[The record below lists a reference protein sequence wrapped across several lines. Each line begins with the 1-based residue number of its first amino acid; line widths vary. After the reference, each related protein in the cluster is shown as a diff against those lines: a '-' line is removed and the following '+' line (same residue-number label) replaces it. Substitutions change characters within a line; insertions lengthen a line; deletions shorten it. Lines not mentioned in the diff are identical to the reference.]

1 MFASVLIAN
10 RGEIACRIA
19 RTARRMGL
27 RVIAVY
33 SEAEPRAMHVREA
46 DEAYLIGPAAVGKSY
61 LNAERILEVAKE
73 ARADCIHPGYG
84 FLAENAEFAEA
95 CAAAGI
101 AFVGPPPA
109 AIRAMG
115 LKDEAK
121 RLMEKAGVPVVPG
134 YLGEDQDAKVL
145 ERQAGEI
152 GYPVLIKAV
161 AGGGGKGMRRVGR
174 AGDFAEALEG
184 CRREARSAFGND
196 RMLIEKYVARPRHVE
211 IQIFADS
218 HGTCVHL
225 FERDCSLQRR
235 HQKVIEEAPAPGMPD
250 EMREAMGAAAVAAAK
265 AVGYIGAGT
274 VEFIADASHGLKANA
289 FYFME
294 MNTRLQVEHPVTE
307 MITGLDL
314 VEMQLRAA
322 AGEPLGLTQDDIT
335 MTGHAV
341 EARLY
346 AEDPA
351 SGFLPQS
358 GRLHRLAWP
367 DAAEHLRIDTG
378 VEQGAEISAH
388 YDPMIA
394 KLIAWGTTRQAALT
408 RLTRALERT
417 EVAGLR
423 SNIGFLERLVR
434 HPDFAAGEVDTG
446 FIDGHL
452 DELVEKALPP
462 ALMALAAEAWLLK
475 DANGDASADP
485 ASPWQRMDGW
495 RLGGLPRTAT
505 LHLLLNGA
513 PAMVAMA
520 WAEGGKTLGISGEGF
535 SHELELAD
543 VRSDDAHIEALVD
556 GRRARA
562 AVTGDPQR
570 GRLFVAGLGRHVEAA
585 ALDLLKRDPDENLQ
599 SASLAAPM
607 SGKIVRVF
615 VKPGDVVAKGDRLLI
630 LEAMKME
637 HAMTAG
643 FDAVVTS
650 LAAGEGEQVTE
661 GQVLAVLEAASGTA
675 GGETGGD
682 GA

>member
-19 RTARRMGL
+19 RTARRLGL

-33 SEAEPRAMHVREA
+33 SEAEPHAVHVREA
-46 DEAYLIGPAAVGKSY
+46 DEAHLIGPAPANQSY
-61 LNAERILEVAKE
+61 LDGERIIAVAKSSGAE
-73 ARADCIHPGYG
+73 CIHPGYG

-101 AFVGPPPA
+101 AFVGPPPE

-121 RLMEKAGVPVVPG
+121 RLMAKAGVPVVPG
-134 YLGEDQDAKVL
+134 YLGEEQDPGVL
-145 ERQAGEI
+145 EAQAGKI

-161 AGGGGKGMRRVGR
+161 AGGGGKGMRRVEN
-174 AGDFAEALEG
+174 AAEFAHALEG

-196 RMLIEKYVARPRHVE
+196 RMLLEKYVTRPRHIEV
-211 IQIFADS
+211 QVFADA

-235 HQKVIEEAPAPGMPD
+235 HQKVIEEAPAPGMSG
-250 EMREAMGAAAVAAAK
+250 EMRAHMGAAAVAAAR
-265 AVGYIGAGT
+265 AVGYVGAGT
-274 VEFIADASHGLKANA
+274 VEFIADASDGLKPDAY
-289 FYFME
+289 YFME

-314 VEMQLRAA
+314 VELQLRAA
-322 AGEPLGLTQDDIT
+322 AGEPLGLAQSEIT
-335 MTGHAV
+335 MSGHAV

-367 DAAEHLRIDTG
+367 HAAEHLRIDTG
-378 VEQGAEISAH
+378 VGQGAEISPH

-394 KLIAWGTTRQAALT
+394 KLIAWGATRQAALT
-408 RLTRALERT
+408 RLARALERT
-417 EVAGLR
+417 EVLGLR
-423 SNIGFLERLVR
+423 SNLGFLERLVR
-434 HPDFAAGEVDTG
+434 HPSFAAGKIDTG

-452 DELVEKALPP
+452 AELVDEALPP
-462 ALMALAAEAWLLK
+462 ALIALAAEAWLLK
-475 DANGDASADP
+475 DGHPGLP
-485 ASPWQRMDGW
+485 ASPWQRTDGW
-495 RLGGLPRTAT
+495 RLAGLPRTAT
-505 LHLLLNGA
+505 LHLLINGV
-513 PAMVAMA
+513 PLKVEIA
-520 WAEGGKTLGISGEGF
+520 WRDGTKRLRISGEAA
-535 SHELELAD
+535 SCEVDLAD
-543 VRSDDAHIEALVD
+543 LRSEEVHIEALVG
-556 GRRARA
+556 GRRLRASVAR
-562 AVTGDPQR
+562 DPER
-570 GRLFVAGLGRHVEAA
+570 PRLFVAGLGRHLEVA
-585 ALDLLKRDPDENLQ
+585 ALDLLKRDPDEGVQ

-607 SGKIVRVF
+607 SGKVVRVF
-615 VKPGDVVAKGDRLLI
+615 VKPGDVVKKGDRLLI

-643 FDAVVTS
+643 FDAVVS
-650 LAAGEGEQVTE
+650 ALAAGEGEQVGE
-661 GQVLAVLEAASGTA
+661 GQVLAVLEAAEETA
-675 GGETGGD
+675 
-682 GA
+682 

>member
-27 RVIAVY
+27 RVIAVH

-46 DEAYLIGPAAVGKSY
+46 DEAHLIGPAAVGMSY
-61 LNAERILEVAKE
+61 LNAERILAAAKQSGAE
-73 ARADCIHPGYG
+73 CIHPGYG
-84 FLAENAEFAEA
+84 FLAENAEFAEG

-101 AFVGPPPA
+101 TFVGPPPE

-134 YLGEDQDAKVL
+134 YLGDDQDAAVL
-145 ERQAGEI
+145 AREAGNI
-152 GYPVLIKAV
+152 GFPVLIKAV
-161 AGGGGKGMRRVGR
+161 AGGGGKGMRRVER
-174 AGDFAEALEG
+174 AADFAEALEG
-184 CRREARSAFGND
+184 CRREAQSAFGND
-196 RMLIEKYVARPRHVE
+196 RMLIEKYVTRPRHIE
-211 IQIFADS
+211 IQVFADS

-235 HQKVIEEAPAPGMPD
+235 HQKVIEEAPAPGMSD
-250 EMREAMGAAAVAAAK
+250 EMRERMGAAAVAAAK
-265 AVGYIGAGT
+265 AVGYVGAGT
-274 VEFIADASHGLKANA
+274 VEFIADTSEGLKANA

-314 VEMQLRAA
+314 VELQLRAA
-322 AGEPLGLTQDDIT
+322 AGEPLGLTQGDIA
-335 MTGHAV
+335 MSGHAV

-394 KLIAWGTTRQAALT
+394 KLIAWGTSRQAALT
-408 RLTRALERT
+408 RLARALERT

-434 HPDFAAGEVDTG
+434 HPDFAAGQIDTG

-452 DELVEKALPP
+452 DELVEEALPP

-475 DANGDASADP
+475 DGNACP
-485 ASPWQRMDGW
+485 ASPWQRTDGW

-505 LHLLLNGA
+505 LHLLFNGA
-513 PAMVAMA
+513 PTTVAMA
-520 WAEGGKTLGISGEGF
+520 WADGGKSLSISGEGF

-543 VRSDDAHIEALVD
+543 VRSDAAHIEALVD
-556 GRRARA
+556 GHRVRA
-562 AVTGDPQR
+562 AVAGDPQR
-570 GRLFVAGLGRHVEAA
+570 GRLFVAGLGRHVEVAG
-585 ALDLLKRDPDENLQ
+585 LDLLRRDPDENLQ

-615 VKPGDVVAKGDRLLI
+615 VKPGDIVSKGDRLLV

-650 LAAGEGEQVTE
+650 LAAGEGEQVAE
-661 GQVLAVLEAASGTA
+661 GQVLAVLEAATGTA
-675 GGETGGD
+675 GDE
-682 GA
+682 A

>member
-1 MFASVLIAN
+1 MFSSVLIAN
-10 RGEIACRIA
+10 RGEIACRIG

-33 SEAEPRAMHVREA
+33 SQAEARAMHVREA
-46 DEAYLIGPAAVGKSY
+46 DEAHLIGPAPAAESY
-61 LNAERILEVAKE
+61 LQAERILAV
-73 ARADCIHPGYG
+73 ARASGAECIHPGYG

-101 AFVGPPPA
+101 VFVGPPPA

-121 RLMEKAGVPVVPG
+121 RLMQTAGVPVVPG
-134 YLGEDQDAKVL
+134 YLGEDQDAGML
-145 ERQAGEI
+145 ERQAGKI

-161 AGGGGKGMRRVGR
+161 AGGGGKGMRRVER
-174 AGDFAEALEG
+174 AADFAEALEG

-196 RMLIEKYVARPRHVE
+196 RMLIEKYITRPRHIE
-211 IQIFADS
+211 IQVFADT

-235 HQKVIEEAPAPGMPD
+235 HQKVIEEAPAPGMPGD
-250 EMREAMGAAAVAAAK
+250 MRERMGAAAVAAAR
-265 AVGYIGAGT
+265 AVGYVGAGT
-274 VEFIADASHGLKANA
+274 VEFIADASDGLKANA

-314 VEMQLRAA
+314 VELQLRAA
-322 AGEPLGLTQDDIT
+322 AGEPLGLTPGDVT
-335 MTGHAV
+335 MSGHAV

-367 DAAEHLRIDTG
+367 DEAEHLRIDTG
-378 VEQGAEISAH
+378 VGQGAEISPH

-394 KLIAWGTTRQAALT
+394 KLIAWGSSRQAALI
-408 RLTRALERT
+408 RLARALERT
-417 EVAGLR
+417 EVLGLR
-423 SNIGFLERLVR
+423 SNIGFLERLVS
-434 HPDFAAGEVDTG
+434 HPDFAAGQIDTG

-452 DELVEKALPP
+452 AELVDEALPP
-462 ALMALAAEAWLLK
+462 ALVALAAEAWLLGE
-475 DANGDASADP
+475 ANAGLP

-495 RLGGLPRTAT
+495 RLAGLPRTAT

-513 PAMVAMA
+513 AAKIEMA
-520 WAEGGKTLGISGEGF
+520 WSEGTKQLTISGEGY
-535 SHELELAD
+535 SHAVELAE
-543 VRSDDAHIEALVD
+543 VRPEGEHLEAIVD
-556 GRRARA
+556 GRRLRVSLARDGARA
-562 AVTGDPQR
+562 
-570 GRLFVAGLGRHVEAA
+570 RLFVAGLGRHLEVA
-585 ALDLLKRDPDENLQ
+585 ALDLLNRDPDEGVE

-615 VKPGDVVAKGDRLLI
+615 VKPGDVVKKGDRLLI

-643 FDAVVTS
+643 FDAIVTS
-650 LAAGEGEQVTE
+650 LAAGEGEQVAE
-661 GQVLAVLEAASGTA
+661 GQVLAVLEAA
-675 GGETGGD
+675 GD
-682 GA
+682 QA

>member
-1 MFASVLIAN
+1 MFSSVLIAN

-27 RVIAVY
+27 RVIAVH

-46 DEAYLIGPAAVGKSY
+46 DEAYLIGPAAAGKSY
-61 LNAERILEVAKE
+61 LDAERILAVAKQAGAE
-73 ARADCIHPGYG
+73 CIHPGYG
-84 FLAENAEFAEA
+84 FLAENAEFAEG

-101 AFVGPPPA
+101 TFVGPPPE

-134 YLGEDQDAKVL
+134 YLGDVQDAKVL
-145 ERQAGEI
+145 ARQAGEI

-161 AGGGGKGMRRVGR
+161 AGGGGKGMRRVER

-184 CRREARSAFGND
+184 CRREAQSAFGND
-196 RMLIEKYVARPRHVE
+196 RMLIEKYVTRPRHIE
-211 IQIFADS
+211 IQVFADS

-250 EMREAMGAAAVAAAK
+250 DMRAAMGAAAVAAAK
-265 AVGYIGAGT
+265 AVGYVGAGT
-274 VEFIADASHGLKANA
+274 VEFIADASNGLKANA

-314 VEMQLRAA
+314 VELQLRAA
-322 AGEPLGLTQDDIT
+322 AGEPLGLTQGDIA

-367 DAAEHLRIDTG
+367 GAAEHLRIDTG

-394 KLIAWGTTRQAALT
+394 KLIAWGTSRQAALT
-408 RLTRALERT
+408 RLARALERT

-434 HPDFAAGEVDTG
+434 HPDFAAGRIDTG
-446 FIDGHL
+446 FIDGHM
-452 DELVEKALPP
+452 DELVEDALPP
-462 ALMALAAEAWLLK
+462 ALMALAAEAWLLRGG
-475 DANGDASADP
+475 DANP

-505 LHLLLNGA
+505 LRLGLNGA
-513 PAMVAMA
+513 PATVSMA
-520 WAEGGKTLGISGEGF
+520 WTDGGKTLSISGEGS
-535 SHELELAD
+535 SHELELVD
-543 VRSDDAHIEALVD
+543 VRSDDTHIEALVD
-556 GRRARA
+556 GRRLRA
-562 AVTGDPQR
+562 AVTGDPER
-570 GRLFVAGLGRHVEAA
+570 ARLFVVGLGRHVEVA
-585 ALDLLKRDPDENLQ
+585 ALDLLRRDPDENLQ

-650 LAAGEGEQVTE
+650 LAAAEGEQVAE
-661 GQVLAVLEAASGTA
+661 GQVLAVLETATGT
-675 GGETGGD
+675 EGD
-682 GA
+682 EA

>member
-1 MFASVLIAN
+1 MFSSVLIAN

-27 RVIAVY
+27 RVIAVH

-46 DEAYLIGPAAVGKSY
+46 DEAYLIGPAAVDKSY
-61 LNAERILEVAKE
+61 LNAERILAVARQ
-73 ARADCIHPGYG
+73 AGADCIHPGYG

-101 AFVGPPPA
+101 AFVGPPPE

-121 RLMEKAGVPVVPG
+121 RLMERAGVPVVPG

-145 ERQAGEI
+145 ARQAGEI
-152 GYPVLIKAV
+152 GFPVLIKAV
-161 AGGGGKGMRRVGR
+161 AGGGGKGMRRVER

-196 RMLIEKYVARPRHVE
+196 RMLIEKYVTRPRHIE
-211 IQIFADS
+211 IQVFADS

-250 EMREAMGAAAVAAAK
+250 DMRERMGAAAVAAAR
-265 AVGYIGAGT
+265 AVGYVGAGT
-274 VEFIADASHGLKANA
+274 VEFIADASNGLKANA

-307 MITGLDL
+307 MITGVDL
-314 VEMQLRAA
+314 VEWQLRAA
-322 AGEPLGLTQDDIT
+322 AGEPLGLTQDEIA

-351 SGFLPQS
+351 AGFLPQS

-367 DAAEHLRIDTG
+367 EAAAHLRIDTG

-394 KLIAWGTTRQAALT
+394 KLIAWGTNRQAALT
-408 RLTRALERT
+408 RLARALEHT

-434 HPDFAAGEVDTG
+434 HPDFAAGRIDTG

-452 DELVEKALPP
+452 DELVETALPS
-462 ALMALAAEAWLLK
+462 ALMALAAEAWLLR
-475 DANGDASADP
+475 GASADP

-513 PAMVAMA
+513 PTTVAMA
-520 WAEGGKTLGISGEGF
+520 WTDGGKAMGISGEGF
-535 SHELELAD
+535 SHDLELAD
-543 VRSDDAHIEALVD
+543 VRADDTHIEALVD
-556 GRRARA
+556 GSRSRA
-562 AVTGDPQR
+562 AVTADPQR
-570 GRLFVAGLGRHVEAA
+570 GRLFVAGLGRHVEVA

-615 VKPGDVVAKGDRLLI
+615 VKPGDVVSKGDRLLV

-650 LAAGEGEQVTE
+650 LAAGEGEQVAE
-661 GQVLAVLEAASGTA
+661 GQVLAVLEAASGT
-675 GGETGGD
+675 EGD
-682 GA
+682 EA

>member
-1 MFASVLIAN
+1 
-10 RGEIACRIA
+10 
-19 RTARRMGL
+19 
-27 RVIAVY
+27 
-33 SEAEPRAMHVREA
+33 
-46 DEAYLIGPAAVGKSY
+46 
-61 LNAERILEVAKE
+61 
-73 ARADCIHPGYG
+73 
-84 FLAENAEFAEA
+84 
-95 CAAAGI
+95 
-101 AFVGPPPA
+101 
-109 AIRAMG
+109 MG

-161 AGGGGKGMRRVGR
+161 AGGGGKGMRRVEK

-196 RMLIEKYVARPRHVE
+196 RMLIEKYVSRPRHIE
-211 IQIFADS
+211 IQVFADS

-250 EMREAMGAAAVAAAK
+250 EMRAAMGAAAVAAAK
-265 AVGYIGAGT
+265 AVGYVGAGT
-274 VEFIADASHGLKANA
+274 VEFIADASNGLTENA

-314 VEMQLRAA
+314 VELQLRAA
-322 AGEPLGLTQDDIT
+322 AGEPLNLTQGDIT

-367 DAAEHLRIDTG
+367 EAAEHLRIDTG

-394 KLIAWGTTRQAALT
+394 KLIAWGASRQAALT
-408 RLTRALERT
+408 RLARALERT

-434 HPDFAAGEVDTG
+434 HPGFAAGEVDTG

-452 DELVEKALPP
+452 DELVETALPP
-462 ALMALAAEAWLLK
+462 ALMALAAEAWLLR
-475 DANGDASADP
+475 DASADP
-485 ASPWQRMDGW
+485 NSPWERMDGW

-513 PAMVAMA
+513 PATVAMT
-520 WAEGGKTLGISGEGF
+520 WIDGGKTLSISGESF
-535 SHELELAD
+535 SQELELAD
-543 VRSDDAHIEALVD
+543 VRSDDTHIEALVD
-556 GRRARA
+556 GRRLRA
-562 AVTGDPQR
+562 TVTGDPQR
-570 GRLFVAGLGRHVEAA
+570 GRLFVAGLGRHLEVV

-599 SASLAAPM
+599 SASLAAPL
-607 SGKIVRVF
+607 SGKIVRMF

-650 LAAGEGEQVTE
+650 LAAGEGEQVAE
-661 GQVLAVLEAASGTA
+661 GQVLAVLEAATGHSA
-675 GGETGGD
+675 GRDGG
-682 GA
+682 A

>member
-46 DEAYLIGPAAVGKSY
+46 DEAYLIGPAAAGKSY
-61 LNAERILEVAKE
+61 LNAERILEVAQE

-101 AFVGPPPA
+101 AFVGPPPN

-145 ERQAGEI
+145 ARQAGEI

-161 AGGGGKGMRRVGR
+161 AGGGGKGMRRVEQ
-174 AGDFAEALEG
+174 AGGFAEALEG
-184 CRREARSAFGND
+184 CRREAQAAFGND
-196 RMLIEKYVARPRHVE
+196 RMLIEKYVTRPRHIE
-211 IQIFADS
+211 IQVFSDT

-250 EMREAMGAAAVAAAK
+250 EMRAAMGAAAVAAAR
-265 AVGYIGAGT
+265 AVGYVGAGT
-274 VEFIADASHGLKANA
+274 VEFIADASNGLKANA

-314 VEMQLRAA
+314 VELQLRAA
-322 AGEPLGLTQDDIT
+322 AGEPLGLSQSDIT

-351 SGFLPQS
+351 TGFLPQS

-367 DAAEHLRIDTG
+367 EAAEHLRIDTG

-394 KLIAWGTTRQAALT
+394 KLIAWGTSRQAALT
-408 RLTRALERT
+408 RLARALERT

-434 HPDFAAGEVDTG
+434 HPGFVAGEVDTG

-452 DELVEKALPP
+452 DALVDQALPP

-475 DANGDASADP
+475 DVDTDP

-495 RLGGLPRTAT
+495 RLDGLPRTAA

-513 PAMVAMA
+513 PATVGMA
-520 WAEGGKTLGISGEGF
+520 WTDGGKTLSISGEGF
-535 SHELELAD
+535 SHELEVAD
-543 VRSDDAHIEALVD
+543 VRSDDTHVEALVD
-556 GRRARA
+556 GSRLRA
-562 AVTGDPQR
+562 AVTGDPGR
-570 GRLFVAGLGRHVEAA
+570 ARLFVAGLGRHVEVA

-637 HAMTAG
+637 HAMSAG

-650 LAAGEGEQVTE
+650 LAAGEGEQVAE
-661 GQVLAVLEAASGTA
+661 GQVLAVLEAASGA
-675 GGETGGD
+675 AGD